1 MKKLSKRKRMQR
13 RQREQART
21 AMQREKG
28 YQGVAVKPP
37 ETGGMRI
44 KCIHQYIPARI
55 EEPLVASAAG
65 GNEHQLVFKPHA
77 VQRLKQAI
85 AWGSQTHENV
95 TEQQGILLGQV
106 YESPSGY
113 LGVVEEILLSG
124 AVGTEVYV
132 ESSHSQWFEME
143 RQMDALNESR
153 SRKLVKVGWWH
164 THPNMSVF
172 MSGTDRA
179 TQAGYFYEDWQFAAV
194 LNPQGQKWAAFIGAD
209 ATPCAGYFL
218 NYNPFKSKGRREAV

>member
-1 MKKLSKRKRMQR
+1 MQ
-13 RQREQART
+13 
-21 AMQREKG
+21 
-28 YQGVAVKPP
+28 PP

-55 EEPLVASAAG
+55 EEPLVASATG

-124 AVGTEVYV
+124 AVGTEV
-132 ESSHSQWFEME
+132 
-143 RQMDALNESR
+143 
-153 SRKLVKVGWWH
+153 
-164 THPNMSVF
+164 
-172 MSGTDRA
+172 
-179 TQAGYFYEDWQFAAV
+179 
-194 LNPQGQKWAAFIGAD
+194 
-209 ATPCAGYFL
+209 
-218 NYNPFKSKGRREAV
+218 